1 MPFFSI
7 ALGPSSPN
15 MNASSRRRSTIPGS
29 AERYSET
36 SYQQTPEEHQKLLD
50 QFKGVKGLSPSM
62 AEALGREAE
71 AKSPRYW
78 RGDAVPRYGGSTPS
92 SSFITGI
99 NVNPGIGLATIQ
111 MKNGRSYSY
120 PITADQ
126 AGELLNANSI
136 GAAYNKL
143 VKLGHSNIPVAI
155 TGRSG
160 ARSGPAPF
168 RGGTAMSGSPSK
180 AFAMSPDSGMS
191 SLISVLGPA
200 AALGLI
206 SGLIRSNK
214 NSEEPEENE

>member
-1 MPFFSI
+1 MPFFSV
-7 ALGPSSPN
+7 ALGPTSPN
-15 MNASSRRRSTIPGS
+15 MNANSRRRSTIPGS
-29 AERYSET
+29 AERYCET
-36 SYQQTPEEHQKLLD
+36 SYRQTPEEHQALLD
-50 QFKGVKGLSPSM
+50 QFKGVKGLPPDV

-78 RGDAVPRYGGSTPS
+78 DGDAVPRYGGSTPS

-143 VKLGHSNIPVAI
+143 VKLGHSNIPVEI
-155 TGRSG
+155 TSRSG
-160 ARSGPAPF
+160 ARSGPSQF
-168 RGGTAMSGSPSK
+168 RTDLGRSSRN
-180 AFAMSPDSGMS
+180 FAAAPDSGINALS
-191 SLISVLGPA
+191 AIIGPA
-200 AALGLI
+200 AAIGIL
-206 SGLIRSNK
+206 SGLAKLAENREDL
-214 NSEEPEENE
+214 EEES

>member
-1 MPFFSI
+1 MPFFSV
-7 ALGPSSPN
+7 ALGGSSPN

-29 AERYSET
+29 AERYCET
-36 SYQQTPEEHQKLLD
+36 SYKQTPEEHQALLD
-50 QFKGVKGLSPSM
+50 QFKGVKGMPLEV

-78 RGDAVPRYGGSTPS
+78 DGDAVPRYGGSTPS

-143 VKLGHSNIPVAI
+143 VKLGHSNIPVEI
-155 TGRSG
+155 TTRSG

-168 RGGTAMSGSPSK
+168 TTDLGSSSK
-180 AFAMSPDSGMS
+180 RFAAAPDSGINA
-191 SLISVLGPA
+191 LASVVGPA
-200 AALGLI
+200 AAVGII
-206 SGLIRSNK
+206 SGLVKLAK
-214 NSEEPEENE
+214 NREDRDEEL